1 MINNG
6 KAEEYKIG
14 EFFVKNNII
23 NQAQLNEALELQKDN
38 KERRLGEILVTMGHI
53 SRDKLV
59 MSLEMYIMTTDSD
72 KIGINEWLDQDE
84 IDIIIAKLEAA
95 AKTKSS

>member
-1 MINNG
+1 MAKNG
-6 KAEEYKIG
+6 KLDEFKIG
-14 EFFVKNNII
+14 NFFVENNII
-23 NQAQLNEALELQKDN
+23 NQAQLDEALELQTFN

-53 SRDKLV
+53 SKDKLI

-95 AKTKSS
+95 KSKSS

>member
-1 MINNG
+1 MAKNG
-6 KAEEYKIG
+6 KLDEFKIG
-14 EFFVKNNII
+14 NFFVENNII
-23 NQAQLNEALELQKDN
+23 NQAQLDEALELQTFN

-53 SRDKLV
+53 SREKLI

-84 IDIIIAKLEAA
+84 IDIIIAKLEA
-95 AKTKSS
+95 TKSKSS

>member
-1 MINNG
+1 MAKND
-6 KAEEYKIG
+6 KVDEFKIG
-14 EFFVKNNII
+14 KFFVENNII
-23 NQAQLNEALELQKDN
+23 NQSQLDEALELQKFN

-53 SRDKLV
+53 SKDKLI

-95 AKTKSS
+95 KSKSS